1 MRQAIVGPEHPA
13 TRNMSLPGRGEIVCS
28 TLFPDRMLV
37 DIWSAA
43 EKSVLT
49 LPTLGDSHQ

>member
-1 MRQAIVGPEHPA
+1 
-13 TRNMSLPGRGEIVCS
+13 MSLPGRGEIVCS

-37 DIWSAA
+37 DIWSPV